1 MKSLLFSAREYAFKI
16 IRKEPDYTIEKAKRI
31 FKDRFYL
38 VQKFL
43 NMESERNQTTK
54 LRKNTSLLITSNQAI
69 KAFGVQ
75 VKAEM
80 EYIDMVQKNY
90 SSFLKEP
97 DMDEDM
103 LTDIDKYVKY
113 IETEIKPGYNQL
125 LKEKNSLLTDVRT
138 YKNAIADF
146 EIKVNKLMEDMV
158 AKANELMWDKY
169 YNR

>member
-1 MKSLLFSAREYAFKI
+1 MKSLLFSAKEYAFKI

-38 VQKFL
+38 VQRFL

-75 VKAEM
+75 VKADI
-80 EYIDMVQKNY
+80 EYINMVQKNY

-97 DMDEDM
+97 DIDEDM
-103 LTDIDKYVKY
+103 LNDIDKYVKY
-113 IETEIKPGYNQL
+113 IETEIKTGYNQL

-146 EIKVNKLMEDMV
+146 EIKVNKLMENMV
-158 AKANELMWDKY
+158 AKADELIWNRY
-169 YNR
+169 YR

>member
-31 FKDRFYL
+31 FKDKFYL
-38 VQKFL
+38 VEKFL
-43 NMESERNQTTK
+43 NMELEKNQTTK
-54 LRKNTSLLITSNQAI
+54 LRKNTTLLITSNQVI

-97 DMDEDM
+97 DIDEDM
-103 LTDIDKYVKY
+103 LNDIDKYVKY
-113 IETEIKPGYNQL
+113 IETEIKTGYNQL
-125 LKEKNSLLTDVRT
+125 LKERNSLLTDVRT

-146 EIKVNKLMEDMV
+146 EIKVNKLMENMV
-158 AKANELMWDKY
+158 AKADELIWNAY
-169 YNR
+169 YR

>member
-31 FKDRFYL
+31 FGDRFYL
-38 VQKFL
+38 VERFL
-43 NMESERNQTTK
+43 NMELEKNQTTK

-90 SSFLKEP
+90 SSFLQEP
-97 DMDEDM
+97 DIDEDM
-103 LTDIDKYVKY
+103 LNDIDKYVKY
-113 IETEIKPGYNQL
+113 IETEIKTGYNQL

-146 EIKVNKLMEDMV
+146 EIKVNKLMENMV
-158 AKANELMWDKY
+158 AKADELLWNRY
-169 YNR
+169 YR

>member
-31 FKDRFYL
+31 FKDKFYL
-38 VQKFL
+38 VQRFL
-43 NMESERNQTTK
+43 NMELEKNQTTK
-54 LRKNTSLLITSNQAI
+54 LRKNTSLLITSNQVI

-97 DMDEDM
+97 DIDEDM

-113 IETEIKPGYNQL
+113 IETEIKTGYNQL
-125 LKEKNSLLTDVRT
+125 LKERNSLLTDVRT

-146 EIKVNKLMEDMV
+146 EIKVNKLMENMV
-158 AKANELMWDKY
+158 AKANELIWDRY
-169 YNR
+169 YR

>member
-1 MKSLLFSAREYAFKI
+1 MKSLLFSAKEYAFKI

-38 VQKFL
+38 VEKFL

-75 VKAEM
+75 VKADI
-80 EYIDMVQKNY
+80 EYINMVQKYY

-97 DMDEDM
+97 DIDEDM
-103 LTDIDKYVKY
+103 LNDIDKYVKY
-113 IETEIKPGYNQL
+113 IETEIKTGYNQL

-146 EIKVNKLMEDMV
+146 EIKVNKLMENMV
-158 AKANELMWDKY
+158 AKADELIWNRY
-169 YNR
+169 YR

>member
-38 VQKFL
+38 VQRFL
-43 NMESERNQTTK
+43 NMELEKNQTTK
-54 LRKNTSLLITSNQAI
+54 LRKNTSLLITSNQVI

-75 VKAEM
+75 VKAEK

-97 DMDEDM
+97 DIDEDM
-103 LTDIDKYVKY
+103 LDDIDKYVKY
-113 IETEIKPGYNQL
+113 IETEIKTGYNQL
-125 LKEKNSLLTDVRT
+125 LKEKMSLLTDVRT

-146 EIKVNKLMEDMV
+146 EIKVNKLMKNMV
-158 AKANELMWDKY
+158 AKADELIWDRY
-169 YNR
+169 YR

>member
-1 MKSLLFSAREYAFKI
+1 MKSLLFSAKEYAFKI

-38 VQKFL
+38 VEKFL

-75 VKAEM
+75 VRAEK

-90 SSFLKEP
+90 SSFLNEP
-97 DMDEDM
+97 DIDEDM
-103 LTDIDKYVKY
+103 LNDIDKYVKY
-113 IETEIKPGYNQL
+113 IETEIKTGYNQL

-146 EIKVNKLMEDMV
+146 EIKVNKLMENMV
-158 AKANELMWDKY
+158 TKADELIWNRY
-169 YNR
+169 YR

>member
-38 VQKFL
+38 VERFL

-80 EYIDMVQKNY
+80 EYINMVQKNY

-97 DMDEDM
+97 DIDEDM
-103 LTDIDKYVKY
+103 LNDIDKYVKY
-113 IETEIKPGYNQL
+113 IETEIKTGYNQL

-146 EIKVNKLMEDMV
+146 EIKVNKLMENMV
-158 AKANELMWDKY
+158 AKADELIWNRY
-169 YNR
+169 YR

>member
-38 VQKFL
+38 VQRFL
-43 NMESERNQTTK
+43 NMELEKNQTTK
-54 LRKNTSLLITSNQAI
+54 LRKNTSLLITSNQVI

-97 DMDEDM
+97 DIDEDM

-113 IETEIKPGYNQL
+113 IETEIKTGYNQL
-125 LKEKNSLLTDVRT
+125 LKERNSLLTDVRT

-146 EIKVNKLMEDMV
+146 EIKVNKLMENMV
-158 AKANELMWDKY
+158 AKADELIWDRY
-169 YNR
+169 YR

>member
-31 FKDRFYL
+31 FKDKFYL
-38 VQKFL
+38 VEKFL
-43 NMESERNQTTK
+43 NMELEKNQTTK
-54 LRKNTSLLITSNQAI
+54 LRKNTTLLITSNQVI

-97 DMDEDM
+97 DIDEDM
-103 LTDIDKYVKY
+103 LNDIDKYVKY
-113 IETEIKPGYNQL
+113 IETEIKTGYNQL

-146 EIKVNKLMEDMV
+146 EIKVNKLMENMV
-158 AKANELMWDKY
+158 AKADELIWNAY
-169 YNR
+169 YR

>member
-31 FKDRFYL
+31 FKDKFHL
-38 VQKFL
+38 VERFL
-43 NMESERNQTTK
+43 NMELERNQTTK

-75 VKAEM
+75 VKADI
-80 EYIDMVQKNY
+80 EYINMVQKNY
-90 SSFLKEP
+90 IYLRKYTE
-97 DMDEDM
+97 DEDM
-103 LTDIDKYVKY
+103 RKDFDEYIKY
-113 IETEIKPGYNQL
+113 IETEIKTGYNQL

-146 EIKVNKLMEDMV
+146 EIKVNKLMENMV
-158 AKANELMWDKY
+158 AKADELIWNRY
-169 YNR
+169 YR

>member
-31 FKDRFYL
+31 FKDKFHL
-38 VQKFL
+38 VERFL
-43 NMESERNQTTK
+43 NMELERNQTTK

-75 VKAEM
+75 VRAEM
-80 EYIDMVQKNY
+80 EYINMVQRNY
-90 SSFLKEP
+90 IELRNYNE
-97 DMDEDM
+97 DEDM
-103 LTDIDKYVKY
+103 QKDFDEYVKY
-113 IETEIKPGYNQL
+113 IETEIKTGYNQL

-146 EIKVNKLMEDMV
+146 EIKVNKLMENMV
-158 AKANELMWDKY
+158 AKADELIWNRY
-169 YNR
+169 YR

>member
-38 VQKFL
+38 VERFL
-43 NMESERNQTTK
+43 NMELEKNQTTK

-75 VKAEM
+75 VKAEK

-97 DMDEDM
+97 DIDEDM
-103 LTDIDKYVKY
+103 LNDIDKYVKY
-113 IETEIKPGYNQL
+113 IETEIKTGYNQL
-125 LKEKNSLLTDVRT
+125 LKEKTSLLTDVRT

-146 EIKVNKLMEDMV
+146 EIKVNKLMENMV
-158 AKANELMWDKY
+158 AKADELIWNRY
-169 YNR
+169 YR

>member
-1 MKSLLFSAREYAFKI
+1 MKSLLFSAKEYAFKI

-38 VQKFL
+38 VQRFL

-75 VKAEM
+75 VRAEM

-97 DMDEDM
+97 DIDEDM
-103 LTDIDKYVKY
+103 LNDIDKYVKY
-113 IETEIKPGYNQL
+113 IETEIKTGYNQL

-146 EIKVNKLMEDMV
+146 EIKVNKL
-158 AKANELMWDKY
+158 
-169 YNR
+169 R

>member
-31 FKDRFYL
+31 FKDKFHL
-38 VQKFL
+38 VERFL
-43 NMESERNQTTK
+43 NMELEKNQTTK

-75 VKAEM
+75 VKADI
-80 EYIDMVQKNY
+80 EYINMVQKNY
-90 SSFLKEP
+90 IAFRNDCE
-97 DMDEDM
+97 DEDM
-103 LTDIDKYVKY
+103 RNDFNEYVKY
-113 IETEIKPGYNQL
+113 IETEIKTGYNQL

-146 EIKVNKLMEDMV
+146 EIKVNKLMENMV
-158 AKANELMWDKY
+158 AKADELIWNRY
-169 YNR
+169 YR

>member
-38 VQKFL
+38 VQRFL

-80 EYIDMVQKNY
+80 EYINMVQKNY

-97 DMDEDM
+97 DIDEDM
-103 LTDIDKYVKY
+103 LNDIDKYVKY
-113 IETEIKPGYNQL
+113 IETEIKTGYNQL

-146 EIKVNKLMEDMV
+146 EIKVNKLMENMV
-158 AKANELMWDKY
+158 AKADELIWNRY
-169 YNR
+169 YR

>member
-1 MKSLLFSAREYAFKI
+1 MKSLLFSAKEYAFKI

-38 VQKFL
+38 VQRFL

-75 VKAEM
+75 VKADI
-80 EYIDMVQKNY
+80 EYINMVQKNY

-97 DMDEDM
+97 DIDEDM
-103 LTDIDKYVKY
+103 LNDIDKYVKY
-113 IETEIKPGYNQL
+113 IETEIKTGYNQL

-146 EIKVNKLMEDMV
+146 EIKVNKLMENMV
-158 AKANELMWDKY
+158 AKADELI
-169 YNR
+169 

>member
-38 VQKFL
+38 VQRFL
-43 NMESERNQTTK
+43 NMELEKNQTTK
-54 LRKNTSLLITSNQAI
+54 LRKDTSLLITSNQAI

-75 VKAEM
+75 VRAEM

-90 SSFLKEP
+90 NSFLKEP
-97 DMDEDM
+97 DIDEDM
-103 LTDIDKYVKY
+103 LNDIDKYVKY
-113 IETEIKPGYNQL
+113 IETEIKTGYNQL

-146 EIKVNKLMEDMV
+146 EIKVNKLMENMV
-158 AKANELMWDKY
+158 AKADELVWNRY
-169 YNR
+169 YR

>member
-38 VQKFL
+38 VERFL
-43 NMESERNQTTK
+43 NMELEGNQTTK

-80 EYIDMVQKNY
+80 EYINMVQKNY

-97 DMDEDM
+97 DIDEDM
-103 LTDIDKYVKY
+103 LNDIDKYVKY
-113 IETEIKPGYNQL
+113 IETEIKTGYNQL

-146 EIKVNKLMEDMV
+146 EIKVNKLMENMV
-158 AKANELMWDKY
+158 AKADELIWNRY
-169 YNR
+169 YR

>member
-38 VQKFL
+38 VQRFL
-43 NMESERNQTTK
+43 NMELEKNQTTK
-54 LRKNTSLLITSNQAI
+54 LRKNTTLLITSNQVI

-90 SSFLKEP
+90 RCFLREP
-97 DMDEDM
+97 DIDEDM
-103 LTDIDKYVKY
+103 LNDIDKYVKY
-113 IETEIKPGYNQL
+113 IETEIKTGYNQL
-125 LKEKNSLLTDVRT
+125 LKEKSALLTDVRT

-158 AKANELMWDKY
+158 AKADELI
-169 YNR
+169 

>member
-16 IRKEPDYTIEKAKRI
+16 IMKEPDYTIEKAKRI

-38 VQKFL
+38 VERFL
-43 NMESERNQTTK
+43 NMELERNLTTK
-54 LRKNTSLLITSNQAI
+54 LRKDTSLLITSNQAI

-75 VKAEM
+75 VRAEK

-97 DMDEDM
+97 DIDEDM
-103 LTDIDKYVKY
+103 LNDIDKYVKY
-113 IETEIKPGYNQL
+113 IETEIKTGYNQL
-125 LKEKNSLLTDVRT
+125 LKEKKSLLTDVRT

-146 EIKVNKLMEDMV
+146 EIKVNKLMENMV
-158 AKANELMWDKY
+158 AKADELLWNRY
-169 YNR
+169 YR

>member
-38 VQKFL
+38 VQRFL
-43 NMESERNQTTK
+43 NMELGKNQTTK
-54 LRKNTSLLITSNQAI
+54 LRKDTSLLITSNQAI

-97 DMDEDM
+97 DIDEDM

-113 IETEIKPGYNQL
+113 IETEIKTGYNQL
-125 LKEKNSLLTDVRT
+125 LKEKMSLLTDVRT

-146 EIKVNKLMEDMV
+146 EIKVNKLMQNLV
-158 AKANELMWDKY
+158 AKADELVWNRY
-169 YNR
+169 YR

>member
-31 FKDRFYL
+31 FKDKFYL
-38 VQKFL
+38 VQRFL
-43 NMESERNQTTK
+43 NMELERNQTTK
-54 LRKNTSLLITSNQAI
+54 LRKNTSLLITSNQVI
-69 KAFGVQ
+69 KVFGVQ

-97 DMDEDM
+97 DIDEDM
-103 LTDIDKYVKY
+103 LSDIDKYVKY
-113 IETEIKPGYNQL
+113 IETEIKTGYNQL
-125 LKEKNSLLTDVRT
+125 LKERNSLLTDVRT

-146 EIKVNKLMEDMV
+146 EIKVNKLMENMV
-158 AKANELMWDKY
+158 AKADELIWNRY
-169 YNR
+169 YR

>member
-38 VQKFL
+38 VERFL
-43 NMESERNQTTK
+43 NMELERNQTTK
-54 LRKNTSLLITSNQAI
+54 LRKNTSLLITSNQVI
-69 KAFGVQ
+69 KVFGVQ

-97 DMDEDM
+97 DIDEDM
-103 LTDIDKYVKY
+103 LNDIDKYVKY
-113 IETEIKPGYNQL
+113 IETEIKTGYNQL

-146 EIKVNKLMEDMV
+146 EIKVNKLMENMV
-158 AKANELMWDKY
+158 AKADELIWNRY
-169 YNR
+169 YR

>member
-38 VQKFL
+38 VQRFL
-43 NMESERNQTTK
+43 NMELEKNQTTK
-54 LRKNTSLLITSNQAI
+54 LRKNTTLLITSNQVI

-97 DMDEDM
+97 DIDEDM
-103 LTDIDKYVKY
+103 LNDIDKYVKY
-113 IETEIKPGYNQL
+113 IETEIKTGYNQL

-146 EIKVNKLMEDMV
+146 EIKVNKLMENMV
-158 AKANELMWDKY
+158 AKADELIWNRY
-169 YNR
+169 YR

>member
-38 VQKFL
+38 VQRFL

-75 VKAEM
+75 VRAEM

-97 DMDEDM
+97 DIDEDM
-103 LTDIDKYVKY
+103 LNDIDKYVKY
-113 IETEIKPGYNQL
+113 IETEIKTGYNQL

-146 EIKVNKLMEDMV
+146 EIKVNKLMENMV
-158 AKANELMWDKY
+158 AKADELIWNRY
-169 YNR
+169 YR

>member
-38 VQKFL
+38 VQRFL
-43 NMESERNQTTK
+43 NMELEKNQTTK
-54 LRKNTSLLITSNQAI
+54 LRKNTSLLITSNQVI

-75 VKAEM
+75 VKAEI

-97 DMDEDM
+97 DIDEDM

-113 IETEIKPGYNQL
+113 INTEIKTGYNQL

-146 EIKVNKLMEDMV
+146 EIKVNKLMENMV
-158 AKANELMWDKY
+158 AKADELIWDRY
-169 YNR
+169 YR

>member
-38 VQKFL
+38 VQRFL
-43 NMESERNQTTK
+43 NMELEKNQTTK
-54 LRKNTSLLITSNQAI
+54 LRKDTSLLITSNQAI

-75 VKAEM
+75 VRAEM

-97 DMDEDM
+97 DIDEDM
-103 LTDIDKYVKY
+103 LNDIDKYVKY
-113 IETEIKPGYNQL
+113 IETEIKTGYNQL

-146 EIKVNKLMEDMV
+146 EIKVNKLMENMV
-158 AKANELMWDKY
+158 AKADELVWNRY
-169 YNR
+169 YR

>member
-31 FKDRFYL
+31 FKDKFHL
-38 VQKFL
+38 VERFL
-43 NMESERNQTTK
+43 NMELERNQTTK

-75 VKAEM
+75 VKADI
-80 EYIDMVQKNY
+80 EYINMVQKNY
-90 SSFLKEP
+90 TAFRNDCE
-97 DMDEDM
+97 DEDM
-103 LTDIDKYVKY
+103 RKDFDEYVKY
-113 IETEIKPGYNQL
+113 IETEIKTGYNQL

-146 EIKVNKLMEDMV
+146 EIKVNKLVENMV
-158 AKANELMWDKY
+158 AKADELIWNRY
-169 YNR
+169 YR

>member
-43 NMESERNQTTK
+43 NMELERNQTTK

-97 DMDEDM
+97 DIDEDM
-103 LTDIDKYVKY
+103 LNDIDKYVKY
-113 IETEIKPGYNQL
+113 IETEIKTGYNQL
-125 LKEKNSLLTDVRT
+125 LKERNSLLTDVRT

-146 EIKVNKLMEDMV
+146 EIKVNKLMENMV
-158 AKANELMWDKY
+158 AKADELIWNRY
-169 YNR
+169 YR

>member
-38 VQKFL
+38 VERFL
-43 NMESERNQTTK
+43 NMESEKNQTTK

-80 EYIDMVQKNY
+80 EYINMVQKNY

-97 DMDEDM
+97 DIDEDM
-103 LTDIDKYVKY
+103 LNDIDKYVKY
-113 IETEIKPGYNQL
+113 IETEIKTGYNQL

-146 EIKVNKLMEDMV
+146 EIKVNKLMENMV
-158 AKANELMWDKY
+158 AKADELIWNRY
-169 YNR
+169 YR

>member
-38 VQKFL
+38 VERFL
-43 NMESERNQTTK
+43 NMELEKNQTTK

-75 VKAEM
+75 VRAEM
-80 EYIDMVQKNY
+80 EYIDMVQKSYIAFRNDC
-90 SSFLKEP
+90 E
-97 DMDEDM
+97 DEDM
-103 LTDIDKYVKY
+103 LNDFNKYIKY
-113 IETEIKPGYNQL
+113 IETEIKTGYNQL
-125 LKEKNSLLTDVRT
+125 LKEKNSLLTNVRT

-146 EIKVNKLMEDMV
+146 EIKVNKLMENMV
-158 AKANELMWDKY
+158 AKADELIWNRY
-169 YNR
+169 YR

>member
-16 IRKEPDYTIEKAKRI
+16 IKKEPDYTIEKAKRI
-31 FKDRFYL
+31 FKDKFYL
-38 VQKFL
+38 VERFL
-43 NMESERNQTTK
+43 NMELEKNQTTK
-54 LRKNTSLLITSNQAI
+54 LRKNTTLLITSNQVI

-97 DMDEDM
+97 DIDEDM
-103 LTDIDKYVKY
+103 LNDIDKYVKY
-113 IETEIKPGYNQL
+113 IETEIKTGYNQL

-146 EIKVNKLMEDMV
+146 EIKVNKLMENMV
-158 AKANELMWDKY
+158 AKADELIWNRY
-169 YNR
+169 YR

>member
-1 MKSLLFSAREYAFKI
+1 MKSLLFSAKEYAFKI

-38 VQKFL
+38 VERFL

-80 EYIDMVQKNY
+80 EYINMVQKNY

-97 DMDEDM
+97 DIDEDM
-103 LTDIDKYVKY
+103 LNDIDKYVKY
-113 IETEIKPGYNQL
+113 IETEIKTGYNQL

-146 EIKVNKLMEDMV
+146 EIKVNKLMENMV
-158 AKANELMWDKY
+158 AKADELIWNRY
-169 YNR
+169 YR

>member
-1 MKSLLFSAREYAFKI
+1 MKSLLFSAKEYAFKI

-38 VQKFL
+38 VEKFL

-75 VKAEM
+75 VRAEM

-97 DMDEDM
+97 DIDEDM
-103 LTDIDKYVKY
+103 LNDIDKYVKY
-113 IETEIKPGYNQL
+113 IETEIKTGYNQL

-146 EIKVNKLMEDMV
+146 EIKVNKLMENMV
-158 AKANELMWDKY
+158 AKADELIWNRY
-169 YNR
+169 YR